1 MPRIRRVTAALLLGV
16 TFTIG
21 QIALVSAA
29 PIAPAGKTPA
39 ADAALASGQVRVTVK
54 ASGLSSPVGVV
65 NAGDGTNR
73 LFIIEQRGTVR
84 VFNGTSLV
92 PGFFLD
98 IQSQVLDGGERGL
111 LGLAFHPS
119 FESNGKLFV
128 YYTNG
133 GGDLVIAEM
142 TANAARTSVPTG
154 QVPDPILT
162 IEHSARTNHNGGQL
176 LFGPDRYLYIFTGD
190 GGGGGDPD
198 ENGQNINTLLG
209 KTLRIAPNLSGS
221 YSSPSG
227 NPYFGGTPGLDPIWS
242 IGLRNPWRASFDRE
256 NGTLWIGDVGQ
267 GSWEEI
273 NREPAGTPGRNYGW
287 DRCEG
292 THVFEGPGPCTSGGL
307 TGPVAEYSSGDGSG
321 QCSVTGGYV
330 YRGSVF
336 EDFVGNYVLGDY
348 CSGFL
353 WTLPAGAGSPALR
366 FHRDTNLA
374 ISSFGESESGELYLT
389 DHGGRLYRVVA
400 PPFNDVA
407 SSPHIDAIT
416 WLFYEGVTGGCGG
429 GAYCPNALV
438 TREEMASFLDRAL
451 DPPDTSID
459 FFTDDNSSAHEG
471 AINRLRAAGITGG
484 CTPTRYCPTAN
495 VTRQQM
501 ASFIVRGW
509 NLPNTGT
516 DFFTD
521 DEGSVHENDINRLA
535 AAGITG
541 GCTPTRFC
549 PFGNTTREEMAAF
562 LKRAMT

>member
-1 MPRIRRVTAALLLGV
+1 MVTRPVPAALLLSAA
-16 TFTIG
+16 I
-21 QIALVSAA
+21 IASVAAPALAA
-29 PIAPAGKTPA
+29 PIAPAGA
-39 ADAALASGQVRVTVK
+39 APGPEAALGSGQVRVTLK

-73 LFIIEQRGTVR
+73 LFVIEQRGTVR

-98 IQSQVLDGGERGL
+98 IQSQVLDGGEQGL

-119 FESNGKLFV
+119 FESNRKLFV

-133 GGDLVIAEM
+133 AGNLVIAEM
-142 TANAARTSVPTG
+142 TANGAGTSAGSLDTL
-154 QVPDPILT
+154 LT
-162 IEHSARTNHNGGQL
+162 IPHPNFGNHNGGQL
-176 LFGPDRYLYIFTGD
+176 LFGPDSYLYAFTGD

-198 ENGQNINTLLG
+198 ENAQDINTLLG
-209 KTLRIAPNLSGS
+209 KTLRVAPNLSGS

-227 NPYFGGTPGLDPIWS
+227 NPYDGGTPGRDEIWS
-242 IGLRNPWRASFDRE
+242 IGHRNPWRASFDRD

-273 NREPAGTPGRNYGW
+273 NREPAGTAGRNYGW

-292 THVFEGPGPCTSGGL
+292 NHVFEGPGPCASGGL
-307 TGPVAEYSSGDGSG
+307 TGPVAEYSSADGSG

-336 EDFVGNYVLGDY
+336 EDFAGHYVLGDY

-353 WTLPAGAGSPALR
+353 WTLPSGAGSPTLR

-407 SSPHIDAIT
+407 NSAHIDAIT
-416 WLFYEGVTGGCGG
+416 WLFYQGVTSGCGG
-429 GAYCPNALV
+429 GAYCPTDLV

-451 DPPDTSID
+451 NPANTGSD
-459 FFTDDNSSAHEG
+459 FFTDDESSPHEG
-471 AINRLRAAGITGG
+471 AINRLAAAGITGG
-484 CTPTRYCPTAN
+484 CTATRFCPTAH

-509 NLPNTGT
+509 DLPTTGT
-516 DFFTD
+516 DFFVD

-541 GCTPTRFC
+541 GCTATRFC
-549 PFGNTTREEMAAF
+549 PMGDTTREEMAAF